1 MYTQE
6 FQPQQADKPAYK
18 KAWFWLLVTFGA
30 FGALIAFVLAVGAL
44 VEPPGGEGQNEPP
57 AAVEVNQDT
66 ELSAPANDVPREWE
80 NALNTGQRIADRNN
94 SKQYVY
100 RTLTSDVFGFPE
112 DAAQY
117 AIDNITDEWNERALK
132 AAQEL
137 QERDNSHKYI
147 HRTLTSDVFGFTED
161 EADYALANLEP

>member
-6 FQPQQADKPAYK
+6 FQPPKTDKPVYK
-18 KAWFWLLVTFGA
+18 KAWFWLLTA
-30 FGALIAFVLAVGAL
+30 FGASGAFIVFVLAVGTL
-44 VEPPGGEGQNEPP
+44 VGPPNDANQTGQTVESP
-57 AAVEVNQDT
+57 AP
-66 ELSAPANDVPREWE
+66 SDVPREWE
-80 NALNTGQRIADRNN
+80 SAHNTGQRIADRNN

-117 AIDNITDEWNERALK
+117 AIDNITDEWEERALK
-132 AAQEL
+132 AAQQL
-137 QERDNSHKYI
+137 QERDNSHQSI
-147 HRTLTSDVFGFTED
+147 HRTLTSDVYGFTEA